1 MDAQQCIDL
10 IKVFENGTADWVGR
24 VATVEEAQP
33 RLNQLSASSEDH
45 FLAIDRSTRAVVAH
59 VVGKTSST
67 R

>member
-1 MDAQQCIDL
+1 MDTRQCIDL
-10 IKVFENGTADWVGR
+10 IKVLENGTANWVGR

-33 RLNQLSASSEDH
+33 RLNQLSASSENH

-59 VVGKTSST
+59 VVGKAGAA